1 MSFSTQIKA
10 ELQSLKHLS
19 CCNKAELSAL
29 LHIGGSIEKNSQ
41 GISLVFQST
50 NNAVIRRFMT
60 LVKSLYD
67 IDLTLIKKQEKK
79 LRKHDLFMIK
89 IMDQVDFLLTDL
101 SLINDKAIFFQDVD
115 ERIIAKECCKKAY
128 LRGAFMASGSINSPK
143 TSAYHLEI
151 QAFSNKQ
158 AEIIQ
163 EIANEFNLNAKITKN
178 KRGYIAYIKEA
189 ERIADF
195 LRVIGANNS
204 LFDFEDS
211 RIKRD
216 FKNSINRVINCDI
229 ANEKKAMDAANKQ
242 LEYIEI
248 IESKS
253 HSKKIS
259 KSMQEAIFLRKKY
272 PESSLLELS
281 YASREHFEDQI
292 SKSALNHRF
301 RAIKDLANQIL
312 ISEGIKSHD

>member
-1 MSFSTQIKA
+1 MSFSTKVKT
-10 ELQSLKHLS
+10 ELQSLKHNI

-29 LHIGGSIEKNSQ
+29 LHINGSIEKNSE

-50 NNAVIRRFMT
+50 NNAVVRRFMSLTKDLYKIEVT
-60 LVKSLYD
+60 LLQ
-67 IDLTLIKKQEKK
+67 KQINK
-79 LRKHDLFMIK
+79 LRKHDLFVVK
-89 IMDQVDFLLTDL
+89 ISRRVDYLISDL
-101 SLINDKAIFFQDVD
+101 SLINKDSVFFQDVD
-115 ERIIAKECCKKAY
+115 ENLISNECCKKAY
-128 LRGAFMASGSINSPK
+128 LRGAFLASGSINSPE

-151 QAFSNKQ
+151 QSFSLSQ
-158 AEIIQ
+158 ANVIKAIS
-163 EIANEFNLNAKITKN
+163 NEFDLNAKTSQN
-178 KRGYIAYIKEA
+178 KRGYITYIKEA
-189 ERIADF
+189 EKIADF
-195 LRVIGANNS
+195 LRVIGASNS

-216 FKNSINRVINCDI
+216 FRNSINRVINCDI

-248 IESKS
+248 IEKKS
-253 HSKKIS
+253 QISNLS

-272 PESSLLELS
+272 PEASLLELS
-281 YASREHFEDQI
+281 YASLEHFDEQI

-312 ISEGIKSHD
+312 IEEGWK